1 MDNDTL
7 QAALAAWA
15 AGEGEHNDAGVSA
28 TPSCSNRGNRPIATM
43 HNPPIHTNR
52 PIRTT

>member
-15 AGEGEHNDAGVSA
+15 AGEHNDAGVSA
-28 TPSCSNRGNRPIATM
+28 TPELL
-43 HNPPIHTNR
+43 
-52 PIRTT
+52 